1 MSNEIHSL
9 TVTGSVICT
18 EAPKLKD
25 VGQAKMVSFVGVSKE
40 TVRSAEG
47 EKTINSYFEFNAWA
61 GAAEKIAGDLMVGD
75 TFVVLDGTPRVES
88 WLDKETGE
96 KRFKNIV
103 RVNRF
108 LIVQR

>member
-1 MSNEIHSL
+1 MSEIHSL
-9 TVTGSVICT
+9 SITGSVICT
-18 EAPKLKD
+18 ELPKLKD

-40 TVRSAEG
+40 FIKTSDG
-47 EKTINSYFEFNAWA
+47 EKSINSYFEFNAWA
-61 GAAEKIAGDLMVGD
+61 GAAEKIANDLMVGD

-88 WLDKETGE
+88 WIDKETGE

-108 LIVQR
+108 LIIQK